1 MTDRMVTETDLPK
14 LRDADKAGDWMALRD
29 AIDRAGDALK
39 HTNPTDASLAPLAE
53 RLSGY
58 SEHTKWQVRKAVAHA
73 AQNLRHEA
81 SDTILAR
88 LASDTNAY
96 VRDAAQR
103 SRARRA
109 EAAQSG
115 LLEQQHADLM
125 QKRLAELEA
134 AHGPKARA
142 AALRVGKQYTELLMR
157 EAYHEVVRVL
167 AAQDLALT
175 NLETVIGRAV
185 FERDAALAH
194 VKRAKDRRKH
204 LGDLFQSLREFA
216 TAPSEAMQRE
226 DVHGIV
232 TEAVELV
239 ADGLRRERP
248 SLAERFT
255 ARLSIDRSIAV
266 TAHRHRL
273 VQALRNLVQN
283 AVESYDAT
291 DRGPATVTITAKKS
305 AGTVTLVIADEGCGM
320 AAEAV
325 KDAASFAA
333 SSRAM
338 AKSASISYAARFSR
352 SRSVRAAC
360 ARASTSPSGP
370 VAGSSAAS
378 FAVSAAT
385 SLVRSCRSRSSSVS
399 R

>member
-1 MTDRMVTETDLPK
+1 MPTMTDRTLTETDLPK
-14 LRDADKAGDWMALRD
+14 LRDADKAGDWMTLRD

-53 RLSGY
+53 KLSGY

-88 LASDTNAY
+88 LASDTHAY

-134 AHGPKARA
+134 AHGPAARA

-167 AAQDLALT
+167 SAQDLALT
-175 NLETVIGRAV
+175 NLETVIGRAA
-185 FERDAALAH
+185 FDRDAALAH

-232 TEAVELV
+232 AEAVELV

-248 SLAERFT
+248 LLAERFT
-255 ARLSIDRSIAV
+255 PRVAIDRSVAV

-273 VQALRNLVQN
+273 VQAIRNLVQN
-283 AVESYDAT
+283 AVESYDMT
-291 DRGPATVTITAKKS
+291 DAGPAVVTISAKKS
-305 AGTVTLVIADEGCGM
+305 ASTVTLVIADEGCGM

-325 KDAASFAA
+325 ADAFQLFAT
-333 SSRAM
+333 S
-338 AKSASISYAARFSR
+338 KSYGTGVGLALVQSVVESEHEG
-352 SRSVRAAC
+352 SVRLV
-360 ARASTSPSGP
+360 SSKGSGTTVTVVLP
-370 VAGSSAAS
+370 IEQRRGK
-378 FAVSAAT
+378 
-385 SLVRSCRSRSSSVS
+385 R
-399 R
+399 